1 MNKAVM
7 GNFSRIVGEGAD
19 KLKKARFLYGLKKK
33 IVRM

>member
-19 KLKKARFLYGLKKK
+19 KIKKK
-33 IVRM
+33 QDFCMA